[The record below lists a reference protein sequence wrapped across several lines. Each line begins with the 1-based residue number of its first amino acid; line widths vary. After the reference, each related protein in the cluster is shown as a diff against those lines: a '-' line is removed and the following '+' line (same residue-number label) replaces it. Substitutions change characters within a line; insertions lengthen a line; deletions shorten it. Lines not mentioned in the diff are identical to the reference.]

1 MANSVITLA
10 TAGVDTGP
18 FDLYSDVDNYA
29 VAFETGVS
37 KADLLAGYYVF
48 VPVGATL
55 VRVKSA
61 NETCP
66 NYIQMGITTTS
77 TTTESPTAI
86 KYYVFTPCQ
95 SGLNSETF
103 STNTLLDETKTIFT
117 NSFANG
123 GSDICFTI
131 QRTYFPGPSSSL
143 GTYTVFNT
151 CAACAATNVAT
162 VGYTLSD
169 GGSILSECQSP
180 QSQYY
185 NEYYETLTVTF
196 KDSNGDPVTPT
207 GTVQWNLNGSVF
219 TTISVTGTT
228 FVIPNTLYWYNNSVC
243 SGGGA
248 YADVVQIKINGVVYL
263 TYTAGTP

>member
-1 MANSVITLA
+1 MANSVIKLTG
-10 TAGVDTGP
+10 AGVDTGP
-18 FDLYSDVDNYA
+18 FNLFSNVDSFA

-37 KADLLAGYYVF
+37 KADLLSGYYTF
-48 VPVGATL
+48 IPIGATT

-61 NETCP
+61 SVLCTNSVD
-66 NYIQMGITTTS
+66 MGITTTS
-77 TTTESPTAI
+77 TTTESPSTT
-86 KYYVFTPCQ
+86 KYYTATPC
-95 SGLNSETF
+95 NSSYNTETF
-103 STNTLLDETKTIFT
+103 STTSLLDETKVIFT

-123 GSDICFTI
+123 GSEVCFTVL
-131 QRTYFPGPSSSL
+131 RNYFPGASTAL
-143 GTYTVFNT
+143 GTYTVFND

-162 VGYTLSD
+162 ITYAISD
-169 GGSILSECQSP
+169 GGSTFSECQGA

-196 KDSNGDPVTPT
+196 KDSNGTPVTPT

-219 TTISVTGTT
+219 TTITPGTT
-228 FVIPNTLYWYNNSVC
+228 FVIPSQLNWYDSSVC
-243 SGGGA
+243 PGGGP